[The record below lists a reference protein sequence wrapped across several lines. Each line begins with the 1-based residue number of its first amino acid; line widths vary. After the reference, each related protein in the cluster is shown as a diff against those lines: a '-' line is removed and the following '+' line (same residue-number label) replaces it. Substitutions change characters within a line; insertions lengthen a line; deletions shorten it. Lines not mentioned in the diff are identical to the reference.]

1 MKLYDKLLNFISNV
15 EFKITFPVY
24 EFLMKCA
31 NEVLKNQK
39 QTTANLTINNSTI
52 LVNDGDN
59 EVWINNKKVYP
70 APNQKD

>member
-1 MKLYDKLLNFISNV
+1 MKFYDKILNFISNV

-39 QTTANLTINNSTI
+39 QTTTNLTINNSTI
-52 LVNDGDN
+52 LVNGDN
-59 EVWINNKKVYP
+59 EVLINNKKVYP
-70 APNQKD
+70 APDQKD

>member
-1 MKLYDKLLNFISNV
+1 MKFYDKILNFISNV

-39 QTTANLTINNSTI
+39 QTTANLTINNSTH
-52 LVNDGDN
+52 LVDGDN
-59 EVWINNKKVYP
+59 EVWINDKKVYP
-70 APNQKD
+70 TSSQKD